1 MNNEIFFI
9 NTPVEI
15 QEEFYS
21 YIEENLSAYNI
32 PADKTIYLRFNTTMN
47 IQGKYY
53 FQVYITE
60 GIVEHS
66 SLSYPAD
73 FLIFLK

>member
-21 YIEENLSAYNI
+21 YIEENLFAYDI

>member
-1 MNNEIFFI
+1 MNNDIFFI

-21 YIEENLSAYNI
+21 YIEENLSAYDI
-32 PADKTIYLRFNTTMN
+32 PADKTIYLRFNTAMN
-47 IQGKYY
+47 VQGKYY
-53 FQVYITE
+53 FQVYLTK
-60 GIVEHS
+60 GVVEHS
-66 SLSYPAD
+66 ILNYPAD